1 MCLNVGEWME
11 IYFWPAAAAGEG
23 VCVFI
28 PGSVENVLCLCLS
41 PNAEDDDG
49 TRAHGVGGGGPWD
62 SIKGREGMAK
72 PMEHVMS
79 CTEQGERE
87 TKSESK
93 CGYPVL
99 PQDSHVGETRTQED
113 WKWEMFRVR
122 DE

>member
-1 MCLNVGEWME
+1 ME

-49 TRAHGVGGGGPWD
+49 TRAHGGVGGGPWD
-62 SIKGREGMAK
+62 SIKGREGRRGDCKANGTRY
-72 PMEHVMS
+72 ELYRAGI
-79 CTEQGERE
+79 ERERE

-93 CGYPVL
+93 YGYPVL
-99 PQDSHVGETRTQED
+99 PPDSHVGETRTQED
-113 WKWEMFRVR
+113 WKWEMFRVG